1 MLVADAGGG
10 ARPTL
15 PPVSCPACGGT
26 LAPWRTVP
34 GSEPRLALV
43 RYELWRCAA
52 CGTAVTVDPGG
63 LDGGGAGTAGGRDG
77 DAGAGTAG
85 GRDGDAGAGTAG
97 GRDGDAGAGTAGGRD
112 GDAGA
117 GTPTDLHDSGAYR
130 SGTPRLYRAALP
142 ALRVFDGRRLAL
154 LRRLTTP
161 PAKVLDAG
169 AGQGRFVAAARAA
182 GYDAFGIEPA
192 QRGLERARRLG
203 VPVVPVTIE
212 AAEIEAG
219 ALDAVVLWHVLE
231 HLAEPAGAIRRIAG
245 WVRPGGGVLVGVP
258 NLESIQ
264 ARVGG
269 DRWYHLDVPRHRT
282 HFTPA
287 GLARLLERS
296 GVAPVAVHHL
306 LLEHNPFGMWQS
318 AVNRLTRDPSYLY
331 NALKGNAPLASRDLA
346 ITGLALPL
354 APVAAAAELAAGLA
368 GRGGTIAVLAR
379 RA

>member
-15 PPVSCPACGGT
+15 PPVTCPACGGN
-26 LAPWRTVP
+26 LGPWRTVP
-34 GSEPRLALV
+34 GSEPRLARV

-52 CGTAVTVDPGG
+52 CGTAVTVEP
-63 LDGGGAGTAGGRDG
+63 
-77 DAGAGTAG
+77 
-85 GRDGDAGAGTAG
+85 
-97 GRDGDAGAGTAGGRD
+97 
-112 GDAGA
+112 

-130 SGTPRLYRAALP
+130 PGTPRLYRAALP
-142 ALRVFDGRRLAL
+142 VLRLFDRRRLAL
-154 LRRLTTP
+154 LRRLATP

-182 GYDAFGIEPA
+182 GYEAFGIEPA
-192 QRGLERARRLG
+192 QRGLERARQLG
-203 VPVVPVTIE
+203 VPVDPVTIE
-212 AAEIEAG
+212 AAGIEVG
-219 ALDAVVLWHVLE
+219 SLDAVVLWHVLE
-231 HLAEPAGAIRRIAG
+231 HLADPAGAIERIAG
-245 WVRPGGGVLVGVP
+245 WLRPGGGVLVGVP
-258 NLESIQ
+258 NLGSVQ

-287 GLARLLERS
+287 GLARLLER
-296 GVAPVAVHHL
+296 GGLAPVAVHHL

-318 AVNRLTRDPSYLY
+318 AVNRLTGDPSYLY
-331 NALKGNAPLASRDLA
+331 NLLKRNAPLAPRDLA
-346 ITGLALPL
+346 ITALALPL

-379 RA
+379 WP